1 MLTATIGIIVV
12 TGLVLL
18 AVGIM
23 IATGAKELFRA
34 SLEDIAGTSLT
45 DADLED
51 LAGIA
56 GYDSLDSY
64 LSTYAMRGYLAVAG
78 GVLLVLFGLCM
89 TKAATWARVM
99 VTITAPIA
107 MIFAF
112 IVVGGDSTTT
122 TAALGLVA
130 VLGCVLTIIFTW
142 LPPNGRYAKALKAA
156 R

>member
-23 IATGAKELFRA
+23 IATGAKELLRE
-34 SLEDIAGTSLT
+34 SLEDVAGASLT
-45 DADLED
+45 DADLEG
-51 LAGIA
+51 LAVFA
-56 GYDSLDSY
+56 GHDSLDSY
-64 LSTYAMRGYLAVAG
+64 LSAYATRGYLAIAG

-89 TKAATWARVM
+89 TKAATWARVL

-107 MIFAF
+107 IIFSF
-112 IVVGGDSTTT
+112 LVIGGDSTTM
-122 TAALGLVA
+122 TAGLGMVA

-156 R
+156 H